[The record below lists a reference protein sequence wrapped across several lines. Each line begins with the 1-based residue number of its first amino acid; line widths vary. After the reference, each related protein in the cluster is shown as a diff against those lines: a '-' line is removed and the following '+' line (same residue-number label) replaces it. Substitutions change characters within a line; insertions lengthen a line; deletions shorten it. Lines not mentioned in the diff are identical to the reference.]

1 VADTQ
6 REQFPDSSVIALWA
20 PGKAV
25 AAVRERL
32 RELGVER
39 ALIVCGETVGQSDVV
54 RELAAETAA
63 PRELAAETAAPRG
76 LAAETAAPRGGLA
89 MFAQVEP
96 DPSDATIAAGGQAAR
111 EAGAQAI
118 VAIGGGSSL
127 DAGKAIAAEA
137 GRAGWMAEQDR
148 PGQPT
153 VIEHGAL
160 PIIAVP
166 TTAGTGSEVTPF
178 SVITF
183 RETQRKL
190 VLNHPAMFPR
200 FAVMDATL
208 LASAAR
214 GVRVAAGMDALTH
227 AVESYVSRQATPG
240 TRARCAEAISLIGR
254 NLRQATAEPPDTEAL
269 AAMQRAALVAGLA
282 FSKTRLGIVHA
293 MALPLS
299 ALFHVP
305 HGIANA
311 ILLPHGMRFNHLA
324 DAAGF
329 AAIARALGCDTEGL
343 SEEEA
348 ALAAVTAVE
357 ALADDVG
364 APRRMSEVGVARE
377 AIARM
382 VEDAM
387 PSAHLK
393 VNPREVARNDVVAVY
408 EGAY

>member
-1 VADTQ
+1 MSDS
-6 REQFPDSSVIALWA
+6 RHEQFPDSSVVALWTE
-20 PGKAV
+20 GQAV
-25 AAVRERL
+25 AAVRDCL

-39 ALIVCGETVGQSDVV
+39 ALIVCGKTVGRSDAV
-54 RELAAETAA
+54 RALVA
-63 PRELAAETAAPRG
+63 
-76 LAAETAAPRGGLA
+76 GGLA
-89 MFAQVEP
+89 VFSSVEP
-96 DPSDATIAAGGQAAR
+96 DPSDVTIMSGGQAAR
-111 EAGAQAI
+111 VAGAQAI

-137 GRAGWMAEQDR
+137 GCAGWMAAQDR

-153 VIEHGAL
+153 ALEHEAL
-160 PIIAVP
+160 PVIAVP

-190 VLNHPAMFPR
+190 VLNHPAMLPR
-200 FAVMDATL
+200 FAVMDAAL
-208 LASAAR
+208 LASAVSA
-214 GVRVAAGMDALTH
+214 VRMAAGMDALTH
-227 AVESYVSRQATPG
+227 AVESFVSKQATPE
-240 TRARCAEAISLIGR
+240 TRARCTEAISLIGWS
-254 NLRQATAEPPDTEAL
+254 LRQATADPADPDAL

-324 DAAGF
+324 DMTGF
-329 AAIARALGCDTEGL
+329 AAIARALGCETTGL
-343 SEEEA
+343 SDEGA
-348 ALAAVTAVE
+348 ALAAVVAVE

-364 APRRMSEVGVARE
+364 VPRRMSEVGVVRE
-377 AIARM
+377 EIARM

-393 VNPREVARNDVVAVY
+393 VNPREVTREDVVALY
-408 EGAY
+408 RGAY